1 MGTIIRAKSIRVYNQ
16 LYAPILSYN
25 MMKKT
30 RFRQTRSHD
39 TKYFKKKAQCCSSNR
54 SDLEE
59 KHTISCADSI
69 ATKLCVMNYHN
80 EERFEKE

>member
-1 MGTIIRAKSIRVYNQ
+1 MGTIIRAKSIRVYNL

-39 TKYFKKKAQCCSSNR
+39 TKYFKKRHNVAQITAQIWKKN
-54 SDLEE
+54 
-59 KHTISCADSI
+59 TQ
-69 ATKLCVMNYHN
+69 
-80 EERFEKE
+80 